1 MTKIERYEQEKEKNL
16 ARMRKIQAR
25 CDELDRLIL
34 EEENLA
40 IIAMV
45 RAEKIDLND
54 LAALLKGPRNHSE
67 APDFMKEDNFNEQE
81 G

>member
-45 RAEKIDLND
+45 RAEKISPNE

-67 APDFMKEDNFNEQE
+67 ASDFMKEDNYDEQE
-81 G
+81 E

>member
-1 MTKIERYEQEKEKNL
+1 MTKIERYEQEKEKHL

-54 LAALLKGPRNHSE
+54 LAALLKGPCNHSE
-67 APDFMKEDNFNEQE
+67 APDFMKEDNYDEQE